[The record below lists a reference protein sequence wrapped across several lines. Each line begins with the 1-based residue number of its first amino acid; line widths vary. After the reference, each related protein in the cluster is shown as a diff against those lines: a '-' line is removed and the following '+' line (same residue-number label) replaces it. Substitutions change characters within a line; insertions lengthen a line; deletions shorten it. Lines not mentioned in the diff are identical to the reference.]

1 MGRAAAAP
9 RAAGAGSPNLNLNLN
24 PNPNPNPEPNPD
36 PELQALCDA
45 GGGRACGYVD
55 GNLIAEVHDL
65 RAPEHA
71 ALGVETRVIP
81 LTACD
86 DDLMLD
92 IQELEYDAVL
102 NGAPPWTDLFKQKL
116 EAMLRLHPNPEP

>member
-1 MGRAAAAP
+1 MGRAAAAS

-24 PNPNPNPEPNPD
+24 PSPNPSPDPNPH

-55 GNLIAEVHDL
+55 GNLIAEVHDV

-92 IQELEYDAVL
+92 IQELEMDAVRS
-102 NGAPPWTDLFKQKL
+102 A
-116 EAMLRLHPNPEP
+116 LRY